1 MLNVRVDL
9 VLQESKM
16 DNVFFVCVG
25 FAIYA
30 LVNYV
35 LNMYSAYK
43 EYKKFM
49 EWMNSRGISTASL
62 DKRDFAKYLSIYRLT
77 EIEGVEVVS
86 IDDPK

>member
-1 MLNVRVDL
+1 MLNVLVDL

-49 EWMNSRGISTASL
+49 EWMNSRGISATSL
-62 DKRDFAKYLSIYRLT
+62 DKRDFTKYLSIYRLT
-77 EIEGVEVVS
+77 EIEGVQLVS
-86 IDDPK
+86 NYDAK